1 MTNRNVKFKNWFP
14 CSSGVKQIYIF
25 FFLKCERAKQSKMDP
40 GFLQD

>member
-14 CSSGVKQIYIF
+14 CSSGVKQIYF